1 MYIFTYTYFSS
12 SKGYQP
18 KRQTVSKRWKQ
29 SRSAK
34 SSKVA
39 GTFTPYTCTHT
50 HTQICILIGVH
61 THIYIHTHTSTVQK
75 DTSHSRRCSLTK
87 SDIHTSGCKWLLLAF
102 AWDFRQALDAR
113 LLTPTRSWCHAFSI
127 LSELPAGSCK
137 LLSWLSLVLSKTLSV
152 LRS

>member
-1 MYIFTYTYFSS
+1 MYIYICTYLHIHIYILQQF
-12 SKGYQP
+12 KGIP
-18 KRQTVSKRWKQ
+18 AKAADGLKTVKQ

-61 THIYIHTHTSTVQK
+61 TYIYIHTRTHTSTVQK

-113 LLTPTRSWCHAFSI
+113 LLTPTRS
-127 LSELPAGSCK
+127 
-137 LLSWLSLVLSKTLSV
+137 
-152 LRS
+152 